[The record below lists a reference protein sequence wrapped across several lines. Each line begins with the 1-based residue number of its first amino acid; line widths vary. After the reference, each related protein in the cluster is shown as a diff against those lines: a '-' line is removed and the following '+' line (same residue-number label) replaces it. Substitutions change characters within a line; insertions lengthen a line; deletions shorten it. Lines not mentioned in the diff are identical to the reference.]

1 MVEIIALIVVGV
13 TSFYAGW
20 VARERAAIQR
30 MDEVL
35 SHVSENIQEH
45 IKQNVIR
52 INIEKHN
59 DHYYVYNMDDNS
71 FMGQGA
77 SRKELEKLLSDK
89 YPGKSFAATDENL
102 KEVGFANES
111 V

>member
-20 VARERAAIQR
+20 VTRERVAEQR
-30 MDEVL
+30 MNEVM
-35 SHVSENIQEH
+35 SHVAENLQEH

-52 INIEKHN
+52 ISIERHN
-59 DHYYVYNMDDNS
+59 ETFYVYNMDDKS

-77 SRKELEKLLSDK
+77 TRADLEKVLADK
-89 YPGKSFAATDENL
+89 YPGKSFAATHENL
-102 KEVGFANES
+102 VEMGFANES